1 MQFSASC
8 RCSSYCF
15 NKNKVYISAMSHEVV
30 HEVISI
36 ASDQWYLGRYSI
48 YGVYCIL
55 TRDLNI
61 GCVYAEIKSNLH
73 FFFITFLFYSHWIQ
87 IGCNT
92 KHTNRHF

>member
-15 NKNKVYISAMSHEVV
+15 NKIKVYISAMSHEVA

-48 YGVYCIL
+48 YVSIL
-55 TRDLNI
+55 YIDTRPQ
-61 GCVYAEIKSNLH
+61 
-73 FFFITFLFYSHWIQ
+73 YSMRL
-87 IGCNT
+87 C
-92 KHTNRHF
+92 